1 MGQQRFSPLVVTLAA
16 AVVVLLV
23 VAVFLA
29 ARPQPTPAVETVQ
42 ETVIVTQVVTEK
54 EEVEVEVLVTPT
66 PAPPLQGGVWVEGSS
81 ADASIL
87 NPILAADSASFDI
100 LGWFFPSLLGQ
111 DPFSG
116 AIVPTEM
123 AESWE
128 VSEDGLVWT
137 FHLQDGVIWSDGE
150 QVTADDFKFT
160 YDAIASDLVET
171 PRKANLDNIESIE
184 VLDPLTIRVTYGEVK
199 CDALNNLSLGWL
211 PSHLYAEDFSDVMES
226 PLNEAPTVSAGPF
239 VFNEWMRDDNA
250 TVLRNDTYWKGAPH
264 MDGWIYK
271 IVPDPGARLAQ
282 LQTDE
287 LDLIGVQPEQLTTV
301 QLNPSLN
308 LHTYKDD
315 GYSYIGLN
323 LANPENPQAG
333 QDEEGN
339 LIEQDPHPILGDL
352 AVRQAIA
359 HALDYQ
365 AIISKVYL
373 GQGYQIASNVLPAV
387 GWAHDPSIQPYA
399 FDTELA
405 SQILE
410 AAGWTDG
417 DADGVRECNGCSTA
431 EQGATLKIKLQT
443 NAGNTTREDLG
454 ALVQDQLNSIGFDIQ
469 FEAIEFGTL
478 VQEMLGQTFE
488 MVIIGWTGLGTDPN
502 DDSFWHSRFDTPG
515 SGFNFV
521 SYQNA
526 RIDELLEQGVS
537 VPGCAPEDRAPLYQ
551 EIQQIIHDDIPYVF
565 VTGSVGN
572 TGYSDKFNG
581 TDPGPWSFYH
591 NIQTWSLAE

>member
-1 MGQQRFSPLVVTLAA
+1 MGYGSAILITGDLRMINKRLSLLA
-16 AVVVLLV
+16 VLLV
-23 VAVFLA
+23 AALVLA
-29 ARPQPTPAVETVQ
+29 ACPQPVPIAPTEQEPAAETQTEEVAEESMSGPAV
-42 ETVIVTQVVTEK
+42 
-54 EEVEVEVLVTPT
+54 
-66 PAPPLQGGVWVEGSS
+66 QGGVWVEGTS
-81 ADASIL
+81 ADATIL
-87 NPILAADSASFDI
+87 NPILASDSASFDV

-123 AESWE
+123 AASWE

-137 FHLQDGVIWSDGE
+137 FNLQDGVMWTDGE

-160 YDAIASDLVET
+160 YNAIASDLVET

-184 VLDPLTIRVTYGEVK
+184 VLDPLTIQVTYAEVK
-199 CDALNNLSLGWL
+199 CDALNNLGLGWL
-211 PSHLYAEDFSDVMES
+211 PSHLYAADFSDVMDS
-226 PLNEAPTVSAGPF
+226 PLNEEPTVSAGPF
-239 VFNEWMRDDNA
+239 VFNEWTRDDNS
-250 TVLRNDTYWKGAPH
+250 TVLRNDTYWKGAPN

-282 LQTDE
+282 LQTGE
-287 LDLIGVQPEQLTTV
+287 LDLVGVQPEQLTTV
-301 QLNPSLN
+301 ELDSNLN
-308 LHTYKDD
+308 LYKFKDD

-323 LANPENPQAG
+323 QANPQNPLAG
-333 QDEEGN
+333 QDEDGN
-339 LIEQDPHPILGDL
+339 LVEQDPHPILSDL

-359 HALDYQ
+359 HALDYDS
-365 AIISKVYL
+365 IISTVYL

-387 GWAHDPSIQPYA
+387 GWAHDPSLQPYA

-405 SQILE
+405 SQILDE
-410 AAGWTDG
+410 AGWTDS
-417 DADGVRECNGCSTA
+417 DDDGVRECNGCATA
-431 EQGATLKIKLQT
+431 EAGAALTIRLQT

-478 VQEMLGQTFE
+478 VGELLGQTYD

-502 DDSFWHSRFDTPG
+502 DDSFWHSKFDTPG

-526 RIDELLEQGVS
+526 RIDELLEQAVS
-537 VPGCAPEDRAPLYQ
+537 VPGCSTEERAAFYQ

-572 TGYSDKFNG
+572 TGYSGKFNG
-581 TDPGPWSFYH
+581 TNPGTWSFYH
-591 NIQTWSLAE
+591 NVETWSLAQ

>member
-1 MGQQRFSPLVVTLAA
+1 M
-16 AVVVLLV
+16 
-23 VAVFLA
+23 
-29 ARPQPTPAVETVQ
+29 
-42 ETVIVTQVVTEK
+42 TQT
-54 EEVEVEVLVTPT
+54 EEVEVEVVVTPT
-66 PAPPLQGGVWVEGSS
+66 PVPPVQGGVWVEGSS

-100 LGWFFPSLLGQ
+100 LGWFFPGLLGQ

-123 AESWE
+123 AESWD

-150 QVTADDFKFT
+150 QVTAADFKFT

-211 PSHLYAEDFSDVMES
+211 PSHLYAEDYSDVMDT

-250 TVLRNDTYWKGAPH
+250 TVLRNDTYWKGAPN

-282 LQTDE
+282 LQTGE

-301 QLNPSLN
+301 QLDSSLN

-323 LANPENPQAG
+323 LANPANPQAG

-359 HALDYQ
+359 HALDYET
-365 AIISKVYL
+365 IISKVYL

-405 SQILE
+405 ARILE
-410 AAGWTDG
+410 AAGWTDS

-431 EQGATLKIKLQT
+431 EQGVALTIKLQT

-478 VQEMLGQTFE
+478 VQELLGQTFE

-526 RIDELLEQGVS
+526 RIDELLDQGVS

-572 TGYSDKFNG
+572 TGYSGKFNG

>member
-1 MGQQRFSPLVVTLAA
+1 MTNKRMFLLAT
-16 AVVVLLV
+16 LLV
-23 VAVFLA
+23 GALILA
-29 ARPQPTPAVETVQ
+29 GCPQPTPVVQTVK
-42 ETVIVTQVVTEK
+42 ETVIVTQT
-54 EEVEVEVLVTPT
+54 EEVEVEVVVTPT
-66 PAPPLQGGVWVEGSS
+66 PVPPVQGGVWVEGSS

-100 LGWFFPSLLGQ
+100 LGWFFPGLLGQ

-116 AIVPTEM
+116 AIVPIEM
-123 AESWE
+123 AESWD

-137 FHLQDGVIWSDGE
+137 FHLQDGVMWSDGE
-150 QVTADDFKFT
+150 QVTAADFKFT

-199 CDALNNLSLGWL
+199 CDALNNLGLGWL
-211 PSHLYAEDFSDVMES
+211 PSHLYAEDYSDVMDT
-226 PLNEAPTVSAGPF
+226 PLNEAPAVSAGPF
-239 VFNEWMRDDNA
+239 VFNEWTRDDNA
-250 TVLRNDTYWKGAPH
+250 TVLRNDTYWKGAPN

-282 LQTDE
+282 LQTGE

-301 QLNPSLN
+301 QLDSSLN

-323 LANPENPQAG
+323 LANPEKPLAG

-359 HALDYQ
+359 HALDYET
-365 AIISKVYL
+365 IISKVYL

-405 SQILE
+405 ARILE
-410 AAGWTDG
+410 AAGWTDS
-417 DADGVRECNGCSTA
+417 DADGVRECNGCFTA

-478 VQEMLGQTFE
+478 VQALLGQTFE

>member
-1 MGQQRFSPLVVTLAA
+1 MINKRLSLLA
-16 AVVVLLV
+16 VLLV
-23 VAVFLA
+23 AALVLA
-29 ARPQPTPAVETVQ
+29 ACPQPAPIAPTEPEPAAETQTEEVAEESMSGPAV
-42 ETVIVTQVVTEK
+42 
-54 EEVEVEVLVTPT
+54 
-66 PAPPLQGGVWVEGSS
+66 QGGVWVEGTS
-81 ADASIL
+81 ADATIL
-87 NPILAADSASFDI
+87 NPILASDSASFDV

-123 AESWE
+123 AASWD

-137 FHLQDGVIWSDGE
+137 FNLQDGVMWSDGE

-160 YDAIASDLVET
+160 YDAIASELVET

-184 VLDPLTIRVTYGEVK
+184 VVDPLTIQVTYAEVK
-199 CDALNNLSLGWL
+199 CDALNNLGLGWL
-211 PSHLYAEDFSDVMES
+211 PSHLYAADFSDVMDS
-226 PLNEAPTVSAGPF
+226 PLNEEPTASAGPF
-239 VFNEWMRDDNA
+239 VFNEWLRDDNA
-250 TVLRNDTYWKGAPH
+250 TVLRNDNYWKGAPN

-271 IVPDPGARLAQ
+271 VVPDPGARLAQ
-282 LQTDE
+282 LQTAE

-301 QLNPSLN
+301 ELDANLN
-308 LHTYKDD
+308 LYKFKDD

-323 LANPENPQAG
+323 QANPQNPTAG
-333 QDEEGN
+333 QDEDGN
-339 LIEQDPHPILGDL
+339 LVEQDPHPILSDL

-359 HALDYQ
+359 HALDYDS
-365 AIISKVYL
+365 IINQVYL

-387 GWAHDPSIQPYA
+387 GWAHDPSLQPYA

-405 SQILE
+405 SQILDD
-410 AAGWTDG
+410 AGWTDS
-417 DADGVRECNGCSTA
+417 DEDGVRECNGCATA
-431 EQGATLKIKLQT
+431 EEGAALTIRLQT

-454 ALVQDQLNSIGFDIQ
+454 ALVQDQLNGIGFDIQ

-478 VQEMLGQTFE
+478 VGELLGQTFD

-502 DDSFWHSRFDTPG
+502 DDSFWHSKFDTPG

-537 VPGCAPEDRAPLYQ
+537 VPGCAADERATFYQ

-572 TGYSDKFNG
+572 IGYSGKFNG
-581 TDPGPWSFYH
+581 TDPGTWSFYH
-591 NIQTWSLAE
+591 NIETWSLAQ

>member
-1 MGQQRFSPLVVTLAA
+1 MGYGSAILITGDLRMINKRLSLLA
-16 AVVVLLV
+16 VLLV
-23 VAVFLA
+23 AALVLA
-29 ARPQPTPAVETVQ
+29 ACPQPVPIAPTEQEPAAETQTEEVAEESMSGPAV
-42 ETVIVTQVVTEK
+42 
-54 EEVEVEVLVTPT
+54 
-66 PAPPLQGGVWVEGSS
+66 QGGVWVEGTS
-81 ADASIL
+81 ADATIL
-87 NPILAADSASFDI
+87 NPILASDSASFDV

-123 AESWE
+123 AASWE

-137 FHLQDGVIWSDGE
+137 FNLQDGVMWTDGE

-160 YDAIASDLVET
+160 YNAIASDLVET

-184 VLDPLTIRVTYGEVK
+184 VLDPLTIQVTYAEVK
-199 CDALNNLSLGWL
+199 CDALNNLGLGWL
-211 PSHLYAEDFSDVMES
+211 PSHLYAEDFSDVMDS
-226 PLNEAPTVSAGPF
+226 PLNEEPTVSAGPF
-239 VFNEWMRDDNA
+239 VFNEWTRDDNS
-250 TVLRNDTYWKGAPH
+250 TVLRNDTYWKGAPN

-282 LQTDE
+282 LQTGE
-287 LDLIGVQPEQLTTV
+287 LDLVGVQPEQLTTV
-301 QLNPSLN
+301 ELDSNLN
-308 LHTYKDD
+308 LYKFKDD

-323 LANPENPQAG
+323 QANPQNPLAG
-333 QDEEGN
+333 QDEDGN
-339 LIEQDPHPILGDL
+339 LVEQDPHPILSDL

-359 HALDYQ
+359 HALDYDS
-365 AIISKVYL
+365 IISTVYL

-387 GWAHDPSIQPYA
+387 GWAHDPSLQPYA

-405 SQILE
+405 SQILDE
-410 AAGWTDG
+410 AGWTDS
-417 DADGVRECNGCSTA
+417 DDDGVRECNGCATA
-431 EQGATLKIKLQT
+431 EAGAALTIRLQT

-478 VQEMLGQTFE
+478 VGELLGQTYD

-502 DDSFWHSRFDTPG
+502 DDSFWHSKFDTPG

-526 RIDELLEQGVS
+526 RIDELLEQAVS
-537 VPGCAPEDRAPLYQ
+537 VPGCSTEERAAFYQ

-572 TGYSDKFNG
+572 TGYSGKFNG
-581 TDPGPWSFYH
+581 TNPGTWSFYH
-591 NIQTWSLAE
+591 NVETWSLAQ

>member
-1 MGQQRFSPLVVTLAA
+1 MTNKRLSLLA
-16 AVVVLLV
+16 VLLV
-23 VAVFLA
+23 AALVLA
-29 ARPQPTPAVETVQ
+29 ACPQPVPIAPTEQEPAAETQTEEVAEESMSGPAV
-42 ETVIVTQVVTEK
+42 
-54 EEVEVEVLVTPT
+54 
-66 PAPPLQGGVWVEGSS
+66 QGGVWVEGTS
-81 ADASIL
+81 ADATIL
-87 NPILAADSASFDI
+87 NPILASDSASFDV

-123 AESWE
+123 AASWD
-128 VSEDGLVWT
+128 VSDDGLVWT
-137 FHLQDGVIWSDGE
+137 FNLQDGVMWSDGE

-184 VLDPLTIRVTYGEVK
+184 VLDPLTIQVTYAEVK
-199 CDALNNLSLGWL
+199 CDALNNLGLGWL
-211 PSHLYAEDFSDVMES
+211 PSHLYAADFSDVMDS
-226 PLNEAPTVSAGPF
+226 PLNEEPTVSAGPF
-239 VFNEWMRDDNA
+239 VFNEWLRDDNS
-250 TVLRNDTYWKGAPH
+250 TVVRNDNYWKGAPN

-282 LQTDE
+282 LQTGE

-301 QLNPSLN
+301 ELDSNLN
-308 LHTYKDD
+308 LYKFKDD

-323 LANPENPQAG
+323 QANPQNPQAG
-333 QDEEGN
+333 QDEDGN
-339 LIEQDPHPILGDL
+339 LVEQDPHPILSDL

-359 HALDYQ
+359 HALDYDS
-365 AIISKVYL
+365 IINQVYL

-387 GWAHDPSIQPYA
+387 GWAHDPSLQPYA

-405 SQILE
+405 AQILDE
-410 AAGWTDG
+410 AGWTDS
-417 DADGVRECNGCSTA
+417 DEDGVRECNGCATA
-431 EQGATLKIKLQT
+431 EEGAALTIRLQT

-454 ALVQDQLNSIGFDIQ
+454 ALVQDQLNGIGFDIQ

-478 VQEMLGQTFE
+478 VGELLGQTFD

-502 DDSFWHSRFDTPG
+502 DDSFWHSQFDTPG

-537 VPGCAPEDRAPLYQ
+537 VPGCAAEERATFYQ

-572 TGYSDKFNG
+572 IGYSGKFNG
-581 TDPGPWSFYH
+581 TDPGTWSFYH
-591 NIQTWSLAE
+591 NIETWSLAQ

>member
-1 MGQQRFSPLVVTLAA
+1 MTNRKMLLLAA
-16 AVVVLLV
+16 LLV
-23 VAVFLA
+23 GALILA
-29 ARPQPTPAVETVQ
+29 GCPQPTPVVQTVK
-42 ETVIVTQVVTEK
+42 ETVIVTQT
-54 EEVEVEVLVTPT
+54 EEVEVEVVVTPT
-66 PAPPLQGGVWVEGSS
+66 PVPPVQGGVWVEGSS

-100 LGWFFPSLLGQ
+100 LGWFFPGLLGQ

-123 AESWE
+123 AESWD

-150 QVTADDFKFT
+150 QVTAADFKFT

-211 PSHLYAEDFSDVMES
+211 PSHLYAEDYSDVMDT

-250 TVLRNDTYWKGAPH
+250 TVLRNDTYWKGAPN

-282 LQTDE
+282 LQTGE

-301 QLNPSLN
+301 QLDSSLN

-431 EQGATLKIKLQT
+431 EQGATLTIKLQT

-478 VQEMLGQTFE
+478 VQELLGQTFE

-526 RIDELLEQGVS
+526 RIDELLDQGVS

-572 TGYSDKFNG
+572 TGYSGKFNG

>member
-1 MGQQRFSPLVVTLAA
+1 MTNRKMLLLAA
-16 AVVVLLV
+16 LLV
-23 VAVFLA
+23 GALILA
-29 ARPQPTPAVETVQ
+29 GCPQPTPVVQTVK
-42 ETVIVTQVVTEK
+42 ETVIVTQT
-54 EEVEVEVLVTPT
+54 EEVEVEVVVTPT
-66 PAPPLQGGVWVEGSS
+66 PVPPVQGGVWVEGSS

-100 LGWFFPSLLGQ
+100 LGWFFPGLLGQ

-123 AESWE
+123 AESWD

-150 QVTADDFKFT
+150 QVTAADFKFT

-211 PSHLYAEDFSDVMES
+211 PSHLYAEDYSDVMDT

-250 TVLRNDTYWKGAPH
+250 TVLRNDTYWKGAPN

-282 LQTDE
+282 LQTGE

-301 QLNPSLN
+301 QLDSSLN

-359 HALDYQ
+359 HALDYET
-365 AIISKVYL
+365 IISKVYL

-405 SQILE
+405 ARILE
-410 AAGWTDG
+410 AAGWTDS

-431 EQGATLKIKLQT
+431 EQGVALTIKLQT

-478 VQEMLGQTFE
+478 VQELLGQTFE

-526 RIDELLEQGVS
+526 RIDELLDQGVS

-572 TGYSDKFNG
+572 TGYSGKFNG

>member
-1 MGQQRFSPLVVTLAA
+1 MVA
-16 AVVVLLV
+16 LLV

-29 ARPQPTPAVETVQ
+29 ARAQPTPAVETVQ
-42 ETVIVTQVVTEK
+42 ETVIVTQVVTQK
-54 EEVEVEVLVTPT
+54 EEVEVEVVVTPT
-66 PAPPLQGGVWVEGSS
+66 PAPPVQGGVWVEGSS
-81 ADASIL
+81 ADASVL

-100 LGWFFPSLLGQ
+100 LGWFFPGLLGQ

-116 AIVPTEM
+116 AILPTEM

-137 FHLQDGVIWSDGE
+137 FHLQDGVMWSDGE

-184 VLDPLTIRVTYGEVK
+184 VLDPLTIQVTYGEVK
-199 CDALNNLSLGWL
+199 CDALNNLGLGWL

-226 PLNEAPTVSAGPF
+226 PLNEEPTVSAGPF
-239 VFNEWMRDDNA
+239 LFNQWMRDDNA
-250 TVLRNDTYWKGAPH
+250 TLLRNESYWKGAPN

-271 IVPDPGARLAQ
+271 VVPDPGARLAQ
-282 LQTDE
+282 LQTGE

-301 QLNPSLN
+301 ELDANLN
-308 LHTYKDD
+308 LHKYKDD

-323 LANPENPQAG
+323 LANPANPQPG

-339 LIEQDPHPILGDL
+339 LVEQEPHPILGDL

-373 GQGYQIASNVLPAV
+373 GQGYQIASNVLPAIE
-387 GWAHDPSIQPYA
+387 WAHDPSIQPYA

-405 SQILE
+405 SRILE

-417 DADGVRECNGCSTA
+417 DGDGVRECNGCATA
-431 EQGATLKIKLQT
+431 EAGATLTLSLQT
-443 NAGNTTREDLG
+443 NAGNTVREDLG
-454 ALVQDQLNSIGFDIQ
+454 ALVQDQLNGIGFDIR
-469 FEAIEFGTL
+469 FEAIEFGIL
-478 VQEMLGQTFE
+478 VQAMLGQTYE
-488 MVIIGWTGLGTDPN
+488 MVIISWTGLGTDPN
-502 DDSFWHSRFDTPG
+502 DDTFWHSKFDAPG

-526 RIDELLEQGVS
+526 RIDELLEQAVS
-537 VPGCAPEDRAPLYQ
+537 VPGCAPEDRAPFYR

-572 TGYSDKFNG
+572 TGYSGKFNG

-591 NIQTWSLAE
+591 NIETWSLAE

>member
-1 MGQQRFSPLVVTLAA
+1 MTNRKMLLLAA
-16 AVVVLLV
+16 LLV
-23 VAVFLA
+23 GALILA
-29 ARPQPTPAVETVQ
+29 GCPQPTPVVQTVK
-42 ETVIVTQVVTEK
+42 ETVIVTQT
-54 EEVEVEVLVTPT
+54 EEVEVEVVVTPT
-66 PAPPLQGGVWVEGSS
+66 PLPPVQGGVWVEGSS

-87 NPILAADSASFDI
+87 NPILAADSASFDV
-100 LGWFFPSLLGQ
+100 LGWFFPGLLGQ

-123 AESWE
+123 AESWD

-211 PSHLYAEDFSDVMES
+211 PSHLYAEDYSDVMDT
-226 PLNEAPTVSAGPF
+226 PLNEAPAVSAGPF
-239 VFNEWMRDDNA
+239 VFNEWTRDDNA
-250 TVLRNDTYWKGAPH
+250 TVLRNDTYWKGAPN

-282 LQTDE
+282 LQTGE

-301 QLNPSLN
+301 QLDSSLN
-308 LHTYKDD
+308 LHTFKDD

-359 HALDYQ
+359 HALDYET
-365 AIISKVYL
+365 IISKVYL

-405 SQILE
+405 ARILE
-410 AAGWTDG
+410 AAGWTDS

-431 EQGATLKIKLQT
+431 EQGATLTIKLQT

-478 VQEMLGQTFE
+478 VQELLGQTFE

-526 RIDELLEQGVS
+526 RIDELLEQGMS

>member
-1 MGQQRFSPLVVTLAA
+1 MTNRKMFLLAT
-16 AVVVLLV
+16 LLV
-23 VAVFLA
+23 GALILA
-29 ARPQPTPAVETVQ
+29 GCPQPTPVVQTVK
-42 ETVIVTQVVTEK
+42 ETVIVTQT
-54 EEVEVEVLVTPT
+54 EEVEVEVVVTPT
-66 PAPPLQGGVWVEGSS
+66 PVPPVQGGVWVEGSS

-87 NPILAADSASFDI
+87 NPILAADAASFDI
-100 LGWFFPSLLGQ
+100 LGWFFPGLLGQ

-123 AESWE
+123 AESWD

-137 FHLQDGVIWSDGE
+137 FHLQDGVMWSDGE

-211 PSHLYAEDFSDVMES
+211 PSHLYAEDFSDVMDT
-226 PLNEAPTVSAGPF
+226 PLNEAPAVSAGPF
-239 VFNEWMRDDNA
+239 VFNEWTRDDNA
-250 TVLRNDTYWKGAPH
+250 TVLRNDTYWKGAPN

-282 LQTDE
+282 LQTGE

-301 QLNPSLN
+301 QLDSSLN
-308 LHTYKDD
+308 LHTFKDD

-333 QDEEGN
+333 QDDEGN

-359 HALDYQ
+359 HALDYET
-365 AIISKVYL
+365 IISKVYL

-405 SQILE
+405 ARILE
-410 AAGWTDG
+410 AAGWTDS

-431 EQGATLKIKLQT
+431 QQGATLKIKLQT

-478 VQEMLGQTFE
+478 VQELLGQTFE

-572 TGYSDKFNG
+572 TGYSDKFYG

>member
-1 MGQQRFSPLVVTLAA
+1 MTNRKMLLLAA
-16 AVVVLLV
+16 LLV
-23 VAVFLA
+23 GALILA
-29 ARPQPTPAVETVQ
+29 GCPQPTPVVQTVR
-42 ETVIVTQVVTEK
+42 ETVIVTQT
-54 EEVEVEVLVTPT
+54 EEVEVEVVVTPT
-66 PAPPLQGGVWVEGSS
+66 PVPPVQGGVWVEGSS

-87 NPILAADSASFDI
+87 NPILAADAASFDI
-100 LGWFFPSLLGQ
+100 LGWFFPGLLGQ

-123 AESWE
+123 AESWD

-137 FHLQDGVIWSDGE
+137 FHLQDGVMWSDGE

-211 PSHLYAEDFSDVMES
+211 PSHLYAEDFSDVMDT
-226 PLNEAPTVSAGPF
+226 PLNEAPAVSAGPF
-239 VFNEWMRDDNA
+239 VFNEWTRDDNA
-250 TVLRNDTYWKGAPH
+250 TVLRNDTYWKGAPN

-282 LQTDE
+282 LQTGE

-301 QLNPSLN
+301 QLDSSLN
-308 LHTYKDD
+308 LHTFKDD

-359 HALDYQ
+359 HALDYET
-365 AIISKVYL
+365 IISKVYL

-405 SQILE
+405 ARILE
-410 AAGWTDG
+410 AAGWTDS
-417 DADGVRECNGCSTA
+417 DADGVRECNGCTTA

-478 VQEMLGQTFE
+478 VQELLGQTFE

-502 DDSFWHSRFDTPG
+502 DDSFWHSKFDTPG

>member
-1 MGQQRFSPLVVTLAA
+1 MTNRKMLLLAT
-16 AVVVLLV
+16 LLV
-23 VAVFLA
+23 GALILA
-29 ARPQPTPAVETVQ
+29 GCPQPTPVVQTVK
-42 ETVIVTQVVTEK
+42 ETVIVTQT
-54 EEVEVEVLVTPT
+54 EEVEVEVVVTPT
-66 PAPPLQGGVWVEGSS
+66 PVPPVQGGVWVEGSS

-87 NPILAADSASFDI
+87 NPILAADSASFDV
-100 LGWFFPSLLGQ
+100 LGWFFPGLLGQ

-123 AESWE
+123 AESWD

-211 PSHLYAEDFSDVMES
+211 PSHLYAEDYSDVMDT
-226 PLNEAPTVSAGPF
+226 PLNEAPAVSAGPF
-239 VFNEWMRDDNA
+239 VFNEWTRDDNA
-250 TVLRNDTYWKGAPH
+250 TVLRNDTYWKGAPN

-282 LQTDE
+282 LQTGE

-301 QLNPSLN
+301 QLDSSLN

-323 LANPENPQAG
+323 LANPENPLAG

-359 HALDYQ
+359 HALDYET
-365 AIISKVYL
+365 IISKVYL

-405 SQILE
+405 ARILE
-410 AAGWTDG
+410 AAGWTDS

-431 EQGATLKIKLQT
+431 EQGVALTIKLQT

-478 VQEMLGQTFE
+478 VQELLGQTFE

-526 RIDELLEQGVS
+526 RIDELLEQGMS

-572 TGYSDKFNG
+572 TGYSGKFNG

>member
-1 MGQQRFSPLVVTLAA
+1 MTNRKMLLLAA
-16 AVVVLLV
+16 LLV
-23 VAVFLA
+23 GALILA
-29 ARPQPTPAVETVQ
+29 GCPQPTPVVQTVR
-42 ETVIVTQVVTEK
+42 ETVIVTQT
-54 EEVEVEVLVTPT
+54 EEVEVEVVVTPT
-66 PAPPLQGGVWVEGSS
+66 PVPPVQGGVWVEGSS

-87 NPILAADSASFDI
+87 NPILAADAASFDI
-100 LGWFFPSLLGQ
+100 LGWFFPGLLGQ

-123 AESWE
+123 AESWD

-137 FHLQDGVIWSDGE
+137 FHLQDGVMWSDGE

-211 PSHLYAEDFSDVMES
+211 PSHLYAEDFSDVMDT
-226 PLNEAPTVSAGPF
+226 PLNEAPAVSAGPF
-239 VFNEWMRDDNA
+239 VFNEWTRDDNA
-250 TVLRNDTYWKGAPH
+250 TVLRNDTYWKGAPN

-282 LQTDE
+282 LQTGE

-301 QLNPSLN
+301 QLDSSLN
-308 LHTYKDD
+308 LHTFKDD

-359 HALDYQ
+359 HALDYET
-365 AIISKVYL
+365 IISKVYL

-405 SQILE
+405 ARILE
-410 AAGWTDG
+410 AAGWTDS

-478 VQEMLGQTFE
+478 VQELLGQTFE

-502 DDSFWHSRFDTPG
+502 DDSFWHSKFDTPG

-572 TGYSDKFNG
+572 TGFSGKFNG

>member
-1 MGQQRFSPLVVTLAA
+1 MINKRLSLLA
-16 AVVVLLV
+16 VLLV
-23 VAVFLA
+23 AALVLAACPQPAPIAPTEQEPAAETQTEEVAVA
-29 ARPQPTPAVETVQ
+29 EEVAEEEESMSGPAV
-42 ETVIVTQVVTEK
+42 
-54 EEVEVEVLVTPT
+54 
-66 PAPPLQGGVWVEGSS
+66 QGGVWVEGTS
-81 ADASIL
+81 ADATIL
-87 NPILAADSASFDI
+87 NPILASDSASFDV

-123 AESWE
+123 AASWD

-137 FHLQDGVIWSDGE
+137 FNLQDGVMWTDGE

-160 YDAIASDLVET
+160 YDAIASELVET

-184 VLDPLTIRVTYGEVK
+184 VVDPLTIQVTYAEVK
-199 CDALNNLSLGWL
+199 CDALNNLGLGWL
-211 PSHLYAEDFSDVMES
+211 PSHLYAADFSDVMDS
-226 PLNEAPTVSAGPF
+226 PLNEEPTVSAGPF
-239 VFNEWMRDDNA
+239 VFNEWLRDDNS
-250 TVLRNDTYWKGAPH
+250 TVLRNDNYWKGAPN

-282 LQTDE
+282 LQTGE

-301 QLNPSLN
+301 ELDSNLN
-308 LHTYKDD
+308 LYKFKDD

-323 LANPENPQAG
+323 QANPQNPQAG
-333 QDEEGN
+333 QDEDGN
-339 LIEQDPHPILGDL
+339 LVEQDPHPILSDL

-359 HALDYQ
+359 HALDYDS
-365 AIISKVYL
+365 IINQVYL

-387 GWAHDPSIQPYA
+387 GWAHDPSLQPYA

-405 SQILE
+405 AQILDE
-410 AAGWTDG
+410 AGWTDS
-417 DADGVRECNGCSTA
+417 DEDGVRECNGCATA
-431 EQGATLKIKLQT
+431 EEGAALTIRLQT

-454 ALVQDQLNSIGFDIQ
+454 ALVQDQLNGIGFDIQ

-478 VQEMLGQTFE
+478 VGELLGQTFD

-502 DDSFWHSRFDTPG
+502 DDSFWHSKFDTPG

-537 VPGCAPEDRAPLYQ
+537 VPGCAAEERATFYQ

-572 TGYSDKFNG
+572 IGYSGKFNG
-581 TDPGPWSFYH
+581 TDPGTWSFYH
-591 NIQTWSLAE
+591 NIETWSLAQ

>member
-1 MGQQRFSPLVVTLAA
+1 MINKRLSLLA
-16 AVVVLLV
+16 VLLV
-23 VAVFLA
+23 AALVLA
-29 ARPQPTPAVETVQ
+29 ACPQPVPIAPTEQEPAAETQTEEVAEESMSGPAV
-42 ETVIVTQVVTEK
+42 
-54 EEVEVEVLVTPT
+54 
-66 PAPPLQGGVWVEGSS
+66 QGGVWVEGTS
-81 ADASIL
+81 ADATIL
-87 NPILAADSASFDI
+87 NPILASDSASFDV

-123 AESWE
+123 AASWE

-137 FHLQDGVIWSDGE
+137 FNLQDGVMWTDGE

-160 YDAIASDLVET
+160 YNAIASDLVET

-184 VLDPLTIRVTYGEVK
+184 VLDPLTIQVTYAEVK
-199 CDALNNLSLGWL
+199 CDALNNLGLGWL
-211 PSHLYAEDFSDVMES
+211 PSHLYAEDFSDVMDS
-226 PLNEAPTVSAGPF
+226 PLNEEPTVSAGPF
-239 VFNEWMRDDNA
+239 VFNEWTRDDNS
-250 TVLRNDTYWKGAPH
+250 TVLRNDTYWKGAPN

-282 LQTDE
+282 LQTGE
-287 LDLIGVQPEQLTTV
+287 LDLVGVQPEQLTTV
-301 QLNPSLN
+301 ELDSNLN
-308 LHTYKDD
+308 LYKFKDD

-323 LANPENPQAG
+323 QANPQNPLAG
-333 QDEEGN
+333 QDEDGN
-339 LIEQDPHPILGDL
+339 LVEQDPHPILSDL

-359 HALDYQ
+359 HALDYDS
-365 AIISKVYL
+365 IISTVYL

-387 GWAHDPSIQPYA
+387 GWAHDPSLQPYA

-405 SQILE
+405 SQILDE
-410 AAGWTDG
+410 AGWTDS
-417 DADGVRECNGCSTA
+417 DDDGVRECNGCATA
-431 EQGATLKIKLQT
+431 EAGAALTIRLQT

-478 VQEMLGQTFE
+478 VGELLGQTYD

-502 DDSFWHSRFDTPG
+502 DDSFWHSKFDTPG

-526 RIDELLEQGVS
+526 RIDELLEQAVS
-537 VPGCAPEDRAPLYQ
+537 VPGCSTEERAAFYQ

-572 TGYSDKFNG
+572 TGYSGKFNG
-581 TDPGPWSFYH
+581 TNPGTWSFYH
-591 NIQTWSLAE
+591 NVETWSLAQ

>member
-1 MGQQRFSPLVVTLAA
+1 MTNRKMLLLAT
-16 AVVVLLV
+16 LLV
-23 VAVFLA
+23 GALILA
-29 ARPQPTPAVETVQ
+29 GCPQPTPVVQTVK
-42 ETVIVTQVVTEK
+42 ETVIVTQT
-54 EEVEVEVLVTPT
+54 EEVEVEVVVTPT
-66 PAPPLQGGVWVEGSS
+66 PVPPVQGGVWVEGSS

-87 NPILAADSASFDI
+87 NPILAADSASFDV
-100 LGWFFPSLLGQ
+100 LGWFFPGLLGQ

-123 AESWE
+123 AESWD

-211 PSHLYAEDFSDVMES
+211 PSHLYAEDYSDVMDT
-226 PLNEAPTVSAGPF
+226 PLNEAPAVSAGPF
-239 VFNEWMRDDNA
+239 VFNEWTRDDNA
-250 TVLRNDTYWKGAPH
+250 TVLRNDTYWKGAPN

-282 LQTDE
+282 LQTGE

-301 QLNPSLN
+301 QLDSSLN

-359 HALDYQ
+359 HALDYET
-365 AIISKVYL
+365 IISKVYL

-405 SQILE
+405 ARILE
-410 AAGWTDG
+410 AAGWTDS

-431 EQGATLKIKLQT
+431 EQGATLTIKLQT

-478 VQEMLGQTFE
+478 VQELLGQTFE

-526 RIDELLEQGVS
+526 RIDELLEQGMS

-572 TGYSDKFNG
+572 TGYSGKFNG